1 MKKGFTLIELLSVLG
16 IMAIL
21 LLIAVPTY
29 VTISQNMKERM
40 YQAKVREILV
50 KGESYAEETNNYA
63 FLVNRLLEEGKIS
76 ADDESGNIYDPRDK
90 RKMNCDLI
98 EISYQDNQIKS
109 NLISQSEC
117 LSDEDISSRYGLL
130 TLTLKGNVNE
140 TVKPGEWTNDSEVS
154 VGYVINDKYKDIV
167 GEITGL
173 TWSGAEEKSC
183 TLENIHE
190 CDTYKVSTTTSAS
203 LTVRL
208 VANIKVKDATVTNNY
223 TTSVLM
229 DVEAPLLKKDSI
241 IVNNDVETTENK
253 KVTFELTDNYG
264 SGLETYA
271 LVTEKSCQNASYKP
285 SEEVVEG
292 TQTES
297 LDEQVYYVCAKDK
310 VGNEKGY
317 FEDGYQ
323 IDVKNVDKNQLRA
336 SLSITSRDNR
346 YYSRDVKLTIST
358 NKNASDLEMC
368 VSQTN
373 YLQDCSFETYSETKN
388 ITLNGDYDGSTKTV
402 YVTVKDKAGN
412 LSHTKANYT
421 LYKYCSRLGSWQVT
435 SNTKNSCPSCGTAYY
450 NISYRQND
458 YYFTGHQC
466 NTKQEGRS
474 CGLKSCDPVDD
485 MNPNDYNSS
494 KKVTCDKTQ
503 FQKLINN
510 HIDRFKNALNYQNF
524 RNALYDCSGTT
535 ASILAS
541 SDNAYNILRNH
552 SRTQVVSGNGSGTTC
567 KCYYNKDSKSAEKT
581 CAKAACNGEYK
592 RYVSGSIYNGRVF
605 VLSATTSAHP
615 MDWGTSSGKC
625 GDDNGFGD
633 CENEGSSWEKWGYR
647 SIILSDANNNA
658 YEATGWGYCTKS
670 TNGVLNWDDCYSSDE
685 RRNRIATFQ
694 NGVRVGLYS
703 FQNWDYDSYKQSRDV
718 YGYNNGKV
726 YVQIFVI

>member
-29 VTISQNMKERM
+29 LTVSNNVKENMYESKVKELL
-40 YQAKVREILV
+40 A
-50 KGESYAEETNNYA
+50 KGESYAEDSNNYV
-63 FLVNRLLEEGKIS
+63 FSVNRLLEEGKIS

-140 TVKPGEWTNDSEVS
+140 TVKPGEWTNDSEVT

-241 IVNNDVETTENK
+241 IVNNDVETNENK

-271 LVTEKSCQNASYKP
+271 LVTEKSCQNASYKDP
-285 SEEVVEG
+285 KEVVEG

-297 LDEQVYYVCAKDK
+297 LDEQVYYVCTKDK
-310 VGNEKGY
+310 VGNENGY

-323 IDVKNVDKNQLRA
+323 IDVKNIDKNQLRA

-346 YYSRDVKLTIST
+346 YYSRDVKLTISA

-373 YLQDCSFETYSETKN
+373 FLQDCSFETYSETKN

-435 SNTKNSCPSCGTAYY
+435 SNTKNSCPSCGNANY

-466 NTKQEGRS
+466 NTKQESRS
-474 CGLKSCDPVDD
+474 CGLKSCDPVES

-494 KKVTCDKTQ
+494 KTVTCNASY
-503 FQKLINN
+503 FQRLINN
-510 HIDRFKNALNYQNF
+510 SDRFRNALNYQNF

-535 ASILAS
+535 ASILRS
-541 SDNAYNILRNH
+541 SDSAYNILRNH
-552 SRTQVVSGNGSGTTC
+552 SRTRVITGSGSGASCT
-567 KCYYNKDSKSAEKT
+567 CYYLRSNCSGSCKT
-581 CAKAACNGEYK
+581 GDYMA
-592 RYVSGSIYNGRVF
+592 YVSDVIYWGRVL
-605 VLSATTSAHP
+605 VLSATTMEKIP
-615 MDWGTSSGKC
+615 NGGTSSSAC

-633 CENEGSSWEKWGYR
+633 CENEGRNWSKWGYR
-647 SIILSDANNNA
+647 DIIIGNANKSYNSS
-658 YEATGWGYCTKS
+658 TGWGYCTKS
-670 TNGVLNWDDCYSSDE
+670 TNGVLNWGDCGSGAE
-685 RRNRIATFQ
+685 RKNRIASFQ
-694 NGVRVGLYS
+694 DGVRVGLFS
-703 FQNWDYDSYKQSRDV
+703 HQDWSYEKGNSDRDV
-718 YGYNNGKV
+718 YTYRAGTV
-726 YVQIFVI
+726 YVQIFMI

>member
-16 IMAIL
+16 IMALL

-29 VTISQNMKERM
+29 LTVSNNVKENMYESKVKELL
-40 YQAKVREILV
+40 A
-50 KGESYAEETNNYA
+50 KGESYAEDSNNYV
-63 FLVNRLLEEGKIS
+63 FSVNRLLEEGKIS

-117 LSDEDISSRYGLL
+117 LSDEEINNRYGLL

-140 TVKPGEWTNDSEVS
+140 TVKPGQWTNDSEVS

-241 IVNNDVETTENK
+241 IVNNDVETNENK

-323 IDVKNVDKNQLRA
+323 IDVKNVDKSQLRA
-336 SLSITSRDNR
+336 SLSITSRDSR
-346 YYSRDVKLTIST
+346 YYSRDVKLTISA
-358 NKNASDLEMC
+358 NKNAGDLEMC

-373 YLQDCSFETYSETKN
+373 FLQDCSFESYSETKN

-435 SNTKNSCPSCGTAYY
+435 SNTKNSCPSCGNANY

-466 NTKQEGRS
+466 NTKQESRS
-474 CGLKSCDPVDD
+474 CGLKSCDPVES

-494 KKVTCDKTQ
+494 KTVTCNASY
-503 FQKLINN
+503 FQRLINN
-510 HIDRFKNALNYQNF
+510 SDRFRNALNYQNF

-535 ASILAS
+535 ASILRS
-541 SDNAYNILRNH
+541 SDSAYNILRNN
-552 SRTQVVSGNGSGTTC
+552 SRTKVITGSGSGAGC
-567 KCYYNKDSKSAEKT
+567 KCYYLKRNCSGS
-581 CAKAACNGEYK
+581 CATGDYMA
-592 RYVSGSIYNGRVF
+592 YVSDVIYWGRVL
-605 VLSATTSAHP
+605 VLSATTMEIVP
-615 MDWGTSSGKC
+615 DQGSSTTKC
-625 GDDNGFGD
+625 GDDDGFGN
-633 CENEGSSWEKWGYR
+633 CRNEGSNWDKRGWR
-647 SIILSDANNNA
+647 DIIVSNANKTSNSS
-658 YEATGWGYCTKS
+658 TGWGYCTKER
-670 TNGVLNWDDCYSSDE
+670 NGVLNWRDCGSDAE
-685 RRNRIATFQ
+685 RKNRIASFQ
-694 NGVRVGLYS
+694 DGVRVGLYS
-703 FQNWDYDSYKQSRDV
+703 DLDVSYEKGNSDHDIYTYRA
-718 YGYNNGKV
+718 GTV
-726 YVQIFVI
+726 YVQIFMI

>member
-40 YQAKVREILV
+40 YQAKVREILA

-117 LSDEDISSRYGLL
+117 LSDEEINNRYGLL

-140 TVKPGEWTNDSEVS
+140 TVKPGQWTNDSEVS

-208 VANIKVKDATVTNNY
+208 VANIKVKDTTVTNNY

-241 IVNNDVETTENK
+241 IVNNDVETNENK

-271 LVTEKSCQNASYKP
+271 LVTEKSCQNASYKD
-285 SEEVVEG
+285 SKEVVEG
-292 TQTES
+292 TQTEY
-297 LDEQVYYVCAKDK
+297 LDEKVYYICARDI

-323 IDVKNVDKNQLRA
+323 IDIKNIDKSQLKA
-336 SLSITSRDNR
+336 SLSITSKERR
-346 YYSRDVKLTIST
+346 YRSKKVRLRISA

-368 VSQTN
+368 VSQTG
-373 YLQDCSFETYSETKN
+373 YLQDCSFESYRETKN
-388 ITLNGDYDGSTKTV
+388 IVLNGDYDGSNKTV

-412 LSHTKANYT
+412 LAHAEANYK
-421 LYKYCSRLGSWQVT
+421 LYKYCTRLGPNEFAY
-435 SNTKNSCPSCGTAYY
+435 SNRNTCPKCGTAYY
-450 NISYRQND
+450 SATYIRYDKYIEDYECRRTNRTVRCNIP
-458 YYFTGHQC
+458 
-466 NTKQEGRS
+466 E
-474 CGLKSCDPVDD
+474 CDPVET
-485 MNPNDYNSS
+485 MNPNDYESS
-494 KKVTCDKTQ
+494 KKVACNATY
-503 FQKLINN
+503 FQRLVNN
-510 HIDRFKNALNYQNF
+510 SDRFKNALNYQNF
-524 RNALYDCSGTT
+524 RNALYDCSDTT
-535 ASILAS
+535 ASILRS
-541 SDNAYNILRNH
+541 SDSAYNILRNH
-552 SRTQVVSGNGSGTTC
+552 SRTRVISGSGRGKTCICKYNQENKSAVRTCKQPACSGAYARYLSGN
-567 KCYYNKDSKSAEKT
+567 
-581 CAKAACNGEYK
+581 
-592 RYVSGSIYNGRVF
+592 IYQGRVL
-605 VLSATTSAHP
+605 VLSATTMNKVPNGGESDSA
-615 MDWGTSSGKC
+615 C

-633 CENEGSSWEKWGYR
+633 CDHAYKSTNKWGYR
-647 SIILSDANNNA
+647 DIIVSDDSTKSYARS
-658 YEATGWGYCTKS
+658 GWGRCTNER
-670 TNGVLNWDDCYSSDE
+670 NGVINSNGGSSCTE
-685 RRNRIATFQ
+685 KNNRIASFQ
-694 NGVRVGLYS
+694 DGVKVGLYS
-703 FQNWDYDSYKQSRDV
+703 FQEWEYESES
-718 YGYNNGKV
+718 NNRWINNYQAGTV
-726 YVQIFVI
+726 YVQIFAI

>member
-29 VTISQNMKERM
+29 LTVSNNVKENMYESKVKELL
-40 YQAKVREILV
+40 A
-50 KGESYAEETNNYA
+50 KGESYAEDSNNYV
-63 FLVNRLLEEGKIS
+63 FSVNRLLEEGKIS

-241 IVNNDVETTENK
+241 IVNNDVETNENK

-292 TQTES
+292 TQTQS

-323 IDVKNVDKNQLRA
+323 IDVKNVDKSQLRA

-346 YYSRDVKLTIST
+346 YYSRDVKLTISA
-358 NKNASDLEMC
+358 NKNANDLEMC

-373 YLQDCSFETYSETKN
+373 FLQDCSFESYSETKD

-421 LYKYCSRLGSWQVT
+421 LYKYCSRL
-435 SNTKNSCPSCGTAYY
+435 
-450 NISYRQND
+450 
-458 YYFTGHQC
+458 F
-466 NTKQEGRS
+466 
-474 CGLKSCDPVDD
+474 
-485 MNPNDYNSS
+485 
-494 KKVTCDKTQ
+494 
-503 FQKLINN
+503 
-510 HIDRFKNALNYQNF
+510 
-524 RNALYDCSGTT
+524 
-535 ASILAS
+535 
-541 SDNAYNILRNH
+541 
-552 SRTQVVSGNGSGTTC
+552 
-567 KCYYNKDSKSAEKT
+567 
-581 CAKAACNGEYK
+581 
-592 RYVSGSIYNGRVF
+592 
-605 VLSATTSAHP
+605 
-615 MDWGTSSGKC
+615 
-625 GDDNGFGD
+625 
-633 CENEGSSWEKWGYR
+633 
-647 SIILSDANNNA
+647 
-658 YEATGWGYCTKS
+658 
-670 TNGVLNWDDCYSSDE
+670 
-685 RRNRIATFQ
+685 
-694 NGVRVGLYS
+694 
-703 FQNWDYDSYKQSRDV
+703 
-718 YGYNNGKV
+718 
-726 YVQIFVI
+726 

>member
-1 MKKGFTLIELLSVLG
+1 MVDLKKGFTLIELLSVLG

-40 YQAKVREILV
+40 YQAKVREILA

-117 LSDEDISSRYGLL
+117 LSDEEINNRYDLL

-140 TVKPGEWTNDSEVS
+140 TVKPDDWTNDSEVS

-167 GEITGL
+167 EEITGL
-173 TWSGAEEKSC
+173 TWSGAEEKTC

-229 DVEAPLLKKDSI
+229 DVEAPILKKDSI
-241 IVNNDVETTENK
+241 IVNNDVETNENK

-292 TQTES
+292 TQTEY
-297 LDEQVYYVCAKDK
+297 LDEQVYYVCARDN

-323 IDVKNVDKNQLRA
+323 IDIKNVDKSQLKA
-336 SLSITSRDNR
+336 SLSITSQERR
-346 YYSRDVKLTIST
+346 YRSKEVRLRLSA
-358 NKNASDLEMC
+358 NKDASDLEMC
-368 VSQTN
+368 VSQTG
-373 YLQDCSFETYSETKN
+373 YLQDCSFESYRETKN
-388 ITLNGDYDGSTKTV
+388 IVLNGDYDGSTKTV

-412 LSHTKANYT
+412 LAHTEANYK
-421 LYKYCSRLGSWQVT
+421 LYKYCTRLGPNEFAY
-435 SNTKNSCPSCGTAYY
+435 SNRNTCPKCGTAYY
-450 NISYRQND
+450 SATYIRYDKYIEDYECRRTNRTVRCNIP
-458 YYFTGHQC
+458 
-466 NTKQEGRS
+466 E
-474 CGLKSCDPVDD
+474 CDPVET
-485 MNPNDYNSS
+485 MNPNDYESS
-494 KKVTCDKTQ
+494 KKVACNATY
-503 FQKLINN
+503 FQRLVNN
-510 HIDRFKNALNYQNF
+510 SDRFKNALNYQNF
-524 RNALYDCSGTT
+524 RNALYDCSDTT
-535 ASILAS
+535 ASILRS
-541 SDNAYNILRNH
+541 SDSAYNILRNH
-552 SRTQVVSGNGSGTTC
+552 SRTRVISGNGKRDGCT
-567 KCYYNKDSKSAEKT
+567 CYYLRSNCSGSCAERDYM
-581 CAKAACNGEYK
+581 A
-592 RYVSGSIYNGRVF
+592 YVSDPIYWGRVL
-605 VLSATTSAHP
+605 VLSATTLTTVP
-615 MDWGTSSGKC
+615 DQGRKPDQTC
-625 GDDNGFGD
+625 GDDGFGECKNSGD
-633 CENEGSSWEKWGYR
+633 GWEKRGWR
-647 SIILSDANNNA
+647 KIIVGNANKTS
-658 YEATGWGYCTKS
+658 YSSTGWGRCTKER
-670 TNGVLNWDDCYSSDE
+670 NGVLNWRDCDSDDE
-685 RRNRIATFQ
+685 RTNRIA
-694 NGVRVGLYS
+694 S
-703 FQNWDYDSYKQSRDV
+703 FQDGVTVSLFSDLDLSYDSGTKDHDIYTYSS
-718 YGYNNGKV
+718 GTV
-726 YVQIFVI
+726 YVQIFAI

>member
-40 YQAKVREILV
+40 YQAKVREILA

-140 TVKPGEWTNDSEVS
+140 TVKPGDWTNDSEVS

-223 TTSVLM
+223 TTSILM
-229 DVEAPLLKKDSI
+229 DVEAPILKKDSI
-241 IVNNDVETTENK
+241 IVNNDVETNENK

-358 NKNASDLEMC
+358 NKKASDLEMC
-368 VSQTN
+368 VSQTSF
-373 YLQDCSFETYSETKN
+373 LQDCSFETYSETKN

-435 SNTKNSCPSCGTAYY
+435 SNTKNSCPSCGNANY

-466 NTKQEGRS
+466 NTKQESRS
-474 CGLKSCDPVDD
+474 CGLKSCDPVES

-494 KKVTCDKTQ
+494 KAVTCNASY
-503 FQKLINN
+503 FQRLINN
-510 HIDRFKNALNYQNF
+510 SDRFRNALNYQSF

-535 ASILAS
+535 ASILKS
-541 SDNAYNILRNH
+541 SDSAYNILRNH
-552 SRTQVVSGNGSGTTC
+552 SRTRVITGSGSGASCT
-567 KCYYNKDSKSAEKT
+567 CYYLRSNCSGSCKT
-581 CAKAACNGEYK
+581 GDYMA
-592 RYVSGSIYNGRVF
+592 YVSDVIYWGRVL
-605 VLSATTSAHP
+605 VLSATTMEKIP
-615 MDWGTSSGKC
+615 NGGTSSSAC

-633 CENEGSSWEKWGYR
+633 CENEGRNWSKWGYR
-647 SIILSDANNNA
+647 DIIIGNANKSSNSS
-658 YEATGWGYCTKS
+658 TGWGYCTKS
-670 TNGVLNWDDCYSSDE
+670 TNGVLNWGDCSSWAE
-685 RRNRIATFQ
+685 RKNRIASFQ
-694 NGVRVGLYS
+694 DGVRVGLFS
-703 FQNWDYDSYKQSRDV
+703 HQDWSYEKGNSDRDV
-718 YGYNNGKV
+718 YTYRAGTV
-726 YVQIFVI
+726 YVQIFMI

>member
-29 VTISQNMKERM
+29 LTVSNNVKENMYESKVKELL
-40 YQAKVREILV
+40 A
-50 KGESYAEETNNYA
+50 KGESYAEDSNNYV
-63 FLVNRLLEEGKIS
+63 FSVNRLLEEGKIS

-140 TVKPGEWTNDSEVS
+140 TVKPGVWTNDSEVS

-229 DVEAPLLKKDSI
+229 DVEAPLLKNDSI
-241 IVNNDVETTENK
+241 IVNNDVDTNEIK
-253 KVTFELTDNYG
+253 IVTFELTDNYG

-297 LDEQVYYVCAKDK
+297 LDEQVYYVCTKDK

-346 YYSRDVKLTIST
+346 YYSRDVKLTISA

-373 YLQDCSFETYSETKN
+373 FLQDCSFESYSETKD

-412 LSHTKANYT
+412 LAHAEANYK
-421 LYKYCSRLGSWQVT
+421 LYKYCTRLGPREFAYDN
-435 SNTKNSCPSCGTAYY
+435 SNTCPKCGTVYY
-450 NISYRQND
+450 SATYIRYDKYIEDHECRRTNRMVRCNIPD
-458 YYFTGHQC
+458 
-466 NTKQEGRS
+466 
-474 CGLKSCDPVDD
+474 CDPVETII
-485 MNPNDYNSS
+485 PNDYESS
-494 KKVTCDKTQ
+494 
-503 FQKLINN
+503 
-510 HIDRFKNALNYQNF
+510 
-524 RNALYDCSGTT
+524 
-535 ASILAS
+535 
-541 SDNAYNILRNH
+541 
-552 SRTQVVSGNGSGTTC
+552 
-567 KCYYNKDSKSAEKT
+567 
-581 CAKAACNGEYK
+581 
-592 RYVSGSIYNGRVF
+592 
-605 VLSATTSAHP
+605 
-615 MDWGTSSGKC
+615 
-625 GDDNGFGD
+625 
-633 CENEGSSWEKWGYR
+633 
-647 SIILSDANNNA
+647 
-658 YEATGWGYCTKS
+658 
-670 TNGVLNWDDCYSSDE
+670 
-685 RRNRIATFQ
+685 
-694 NGVRVGLYS
+694 
-703 FQNWDYDSYKQSRDV
+703 
-718 YGYNNGKV
+718 
-726 YVQIFVI
+726 

>member
-29 VTISQNMKERM
+29 LTVSNNVKENMYESKVKELL
-40 YQAKVREILV
+40 A
-50 KGESYAEETNNYA
+50 KGESYAEDSNNYV
-63 FLVNRLLEEGKIS
+63 FSVNRLLEEGKIS

-229 DVEAPLLKKDSI
+229 DVEAPILKKDSI
-241 IVNNDVETTENK
+241 IVNNDVETNENK

-297 LDEQVYYVCAKDK
+297 LDEQVYYVCTKDK

-323 IDVKNVDKNQLRA
+323 IDVKNVDKSQLRA

-346 YYSRDVKLTIST
+346 YYSRDVKLTISA
-358 NKNASDLEMC
+358 NKNANDLEMC

-373 YLQDCSFETYSETKN
+373 FLQDCSFESYSETKN

-435 SNTKNSCPSCGTAYY
+435 SNTKNSCPSCGNANY

-466 NTKQEGRS
+466 NTKQESRS
-474 CGLKSCDPVDD
+474 CGLKSCDPVES

-494 KKVTCDKTQ
+494 KAVTCNASY
-503 FQKLINN
+503 FQRLINN
-510 HIDRFKNALNYQNF
+510 SDRFRNALNYQSF

-535 ASILAS
+535 ASILKS
-541 SDNAYNILRNH
+541 SDSAYNILRNH
-552 SRTQVVSGNGSGTTC
+552 SRTRVITGSGSGASCT
-567 KCYYNKDSKSAEKT
+567 CYYLRSNCSGSCKT
-581 CAKAACNGEYK
+581 GDYMA
-592 RYVSGSIYNGRVF
+592 YVSDVIYWGRVL
-605 VLSATTSAHP
+605 VLSATTMEKIP
-615 MDWGTSSGKC
+615 NGGTSSSAC

-633 CENEGSSWEKWGYR
+633 CENEGRNWSKWGYR
-647 SIILSDANNNA
+647 DIIIGNANKSSNSS
-658 YEATGWGYCTKS
+658 TGWGYCTKS
-670 TNGVLNWDDCYSSDE
+670 TNGVLNWGDCSSWAE
-685 RRNRIATFQ
+685 RKNRIASFQ
-694 NGVRVGLYS
+694 DGVRVGLFS
-703 FQNWDYDSYKQSRDV
+703 HQDWSYEKGNSDRDV
-718 YGYNNGKV
+718 YTYRAGTV
-726 YVQIFVI
+726 YVQIFMI

>member
-16 IMAIL
+16 IMALL

-40 YQAKVREILV
+40 YQAKVREILA

-117 LSDEDISSRYGLL
+117 LSDEEINNRYGLL

-140 TVKPGEWTNDSEVS
+140 TVKPGQWTNDSEVS

-223 TTSVLM
+223 TTSILM

-241 IVNNDVETTENK
+241 IVSNDVETNENK
-253 KVTFELTDNYG
+253 KVTFELNDNYG
-264 SGLETYA
+264 SGLKAYA
-271 LVTEKSCQNASYKP
+271 LVTDKTCQDASYK
-285 SEEVVEG
+285 EAFDG
-292 TQTES
+292 TQTEY
-297 LDEQVYYVCAKDK
+297 LDEKVYYICARDN

-323 IDVKNVDKNQLRA
+323 IDIKNIDKSQLKA
-336 SLSITSRDNR
+336 SLSITSKERR
-346 YYSRDVKLTIST
+346 YRSKKVRLRISA

-368 VSQTN
+368 VSQTG
-373 YLQDCSFETYSETKN
+373 YLQDCSFESYRETKN
-388 ITLNGDYDGSTKTV
+388 IVLNGDYDGSNKTV

-412 LSHTKANYT
+412 LAHAEANYK
-421 LYKYCSRLGSWQVT
+421 LYKYCTRLGPNEFAY
-435 SNTKNSCPSCGTAYY
+435 SNRNTCPKCGTAYY
-450 NISYRQND
+450 SATYIRYDKYIEDYECRRTNRTVRCNIP
-458 YYFTGHQC
+458 
-466 NTKQEGRS
+466 E
-474 CGLKSCDPVDD
+474 CDPVET
-485 MNPNDYNSS
+485 MNPNDYESS
-494 KKVTCDKTQ
+494 KKVACNATY
-503 FQKLINN
+503 FQRLVNN
-510 HIDRFKNALNYQNF
+510 SDRFKNALNYQNF

-535 ASILAS
+535 ASILRS
-541 SDNAYNILRNH
+541 SDSAYNILRNH
-552 SRTQVVSGNGSGTTC
+552 SRTQVVSGNGKRDGC
-567 KCYYNKDSKSAEKT
+567 KCYYLKINCSGS
-581 CAKAACNGEYK
+581 CAKRDYMA
-592 RYVSGSIYNGRVF
+592 YVSDPIYWGRVL
-605 VLSATTSAHP
+605 VLSATTLTTVPDQGS
-615 MDWGTSSGKC
+615 DTTKC
-625 GDDNGFGD
+625 GDDDWFGKCKNSGD
-633 CENEGSSWEKWGYR
+633 GWEKRGTR
-647 SIILSDANNNA
+647 KIIVGNA
-658 YEATGWGYCTKS
+658 SKTSYSSTGWGRCTKER
-670 TNGVLNWDDCYSSDE
+670 NGVLNWRDCNSEHE
-685 RRNRIATFQ
+685 RKNRIA
-694 NGVRVGLYS
+694 S
-703 FQNWDYDSYKQSRDV
+703 FQDGVTVSLFSDLDLSYDGSGNRDHDI
-718 YGYNNGKV
+718 YTYSSGTV
-726 YVQIFVI
+726 YVQIFAI